1 MKISARQYAESLY
14 DSIDGQTDKE
24 AAVILKNFVRLLG
37 EKRDI
42 SKANAIIEAFGEIW
56 DKNQGE
62 TAARLMTAREV
73 KPATRTA
80 VIDYLKNRTGFKEIN
95 LTEEID
101 HNLIGGFVL
110 RYGSQVL
117 DGSLKT
123 SLGELKG
130 KMSS

>member
-1 MKISARQYAESLY
+1 MKISARQYATSLY

-24 AAVILKNFVRLLG
+24 AKAILKNFVRLLG
-37 EKRDI
+37 EKRDM
-42 SKANAIIEAFGEIW
+42 SKANAIIEAFREIW
-56 DKNQGE
+56 DKSQGE

-80 VIDYLKNRTGFKEIN
+80 VIDYLKNRTGSQKIN

-101 HNLIGGFVL
+101 HKLIGGFVL